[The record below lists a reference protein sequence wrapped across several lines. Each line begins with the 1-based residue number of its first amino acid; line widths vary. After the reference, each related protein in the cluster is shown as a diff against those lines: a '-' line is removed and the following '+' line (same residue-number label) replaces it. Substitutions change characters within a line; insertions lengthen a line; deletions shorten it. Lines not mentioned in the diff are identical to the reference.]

1 LSRVK
6 RTFVHAL
13 LIAFTLW
20 PAVHMTLVRVYGV
33 NPWKLGGWGMY
44 AAPQLQP
51 SVHVFGLTADDV
63 GVYELRTMPS
73 ELQPAV
79 ERFLDRRRALG
90 DLASPDAL
98 AGELLGHYRAIDG
111 VRLQVRQPVLER
123 RSGMIRETIRT
134 FEYPRGFVD

>member
-13 LIAFTLW
+13 VIGFTLW
-20 PAVHMTLVRVYGV
+20 PAVHLTLARVYGV

-51 SVHVFGLTADDV
+51 SVRVFGLTADEV
-63 GVYELRTMPS
+63 GVYELITLPS
-73 ELQPAV
+73 EVQPTM
-79 ERFLDRRRALG
+79 ERFLGRRRALG

-111 VRLQVRQPVLER
+111 VRLEVRQPVLER
-123 RSGMIRETIRT
+123 RSGMIRETIRN
-134 FEYPRGFVD
+134 FEYPRGFDD

>member
-6 RTFVHAL
+6 RTFVLAL

-20 PAVHMTLVRVYGV
+20 PAVHLTLVRVYGV

-44 AAPQLQP
+44 AVPQLQP
-51 SVHVFGLTADDV
+51 SVRVFGLTADEV
-63 GVYELRTMPS
+63 GVYELRMMPS
-73 ELQPAV
+73 GLQPAI
-79 ERFLDRRRALG
+79 ERFLGRRRALG
-90 DLASPDAL
+90 DLASPDVL
-98 AGELLGHYRAIDG
+98 AAELLGHYRGIDG

-134 FEYPRGFVD
+134 FEYPRGFDD

>member
-6 RTFVHAL
+6 RTFVLAL

-20 PAVHMTLVRVYGV
+20 PAVHLTLVRVYGV

-44 AAPQLQP
+44 AVPQLQP
-51 SVHVFGLTADDV
+51 SVRVFGLTADEV
-63 GVYELRTMPS
+63 GVYELRMMPS
-73 ELQPAV
+73 GLQPAI
-79 ERFLDRRRALG
+79 ERFLGRRRALG
-90 DLASPDAL
+90 DLASPDVL
-98 AGELLGHYRAIDG
+98 AGELLGHYRGIDG

-134 FEYPRGFVD
+134 FEYPRGFDD